1 GVGQQV
7 AAEHDF
13 SSSCPT
19 SHCTDSTSPERLQI
33 QIRSRSPA
41 AIPGA
46 DGLEHAAEVIGEA
59 LHVEQRIVRALHGEA
74 QAQQVERVAIVAVQH
89 GGGDEGGFVLAD
101 EFRHVQV
108 MEQAGGDPAGEA
120 VAAVREQRTT
130 CPQCIGSGGACVVW
144 QRVQQQVDVVV
155 ACQVFQVR

>member
-1 GVGQQV
+1 GAMAVQRLVADAEIDSDGLGRAAGEQAAQGFALARCQADSVRCLPGVGQQV

-46 DGLEHAAEVIGEA
+46 DGLEHAAEVIG
-59 LHVEQRIVRALHGEA
+59 
-74 QAQQVERVAIVAVQH
+74 
-89 GGGDEGGFVLAD
+89 
-101 EFRHVQV
+101 
-108 MEQAGGDPAGEA
+108 
-120 VAAVREQRTT
+120 
-130 CPQCIGSGGACVVW
+130 
-144 QRVQQQVDVVV
+144 
-155 ACQVFQVR
+155 